1 MKILAY
7 SSRWGFS
14 IPIALR
20 KFKEV
25 VPALIILCSTFFITP
40 LTAQVS
46 LNATASADPVNIGD
60 SFTLDIDI
68 ASGTQTLNSVGVSLS
83 YDPAIFQ
90 LSNPVAGSTLPTVIN
105 PADLSTPGSVTFGA
119 GLISPPGATESGSFN
134 IISFDVT
141 VVGGSGQE
149 SIDFIVGSG

>member
-68 ASGTQTLNSVGVSLS
+68 ASGTQTLNSVGVSL
-83 YDPAIFQ
+83 
-90 LSNPVAGSTLPTVIN
+90 
-105 PADLSTPGSVTFGA
+105 
-119 GLISPPGATESGSFN
+119 
-134 IISFDVT
+134 
-141 VVGGSGQE
+141 
-149 SIDFIVGSG
+149 